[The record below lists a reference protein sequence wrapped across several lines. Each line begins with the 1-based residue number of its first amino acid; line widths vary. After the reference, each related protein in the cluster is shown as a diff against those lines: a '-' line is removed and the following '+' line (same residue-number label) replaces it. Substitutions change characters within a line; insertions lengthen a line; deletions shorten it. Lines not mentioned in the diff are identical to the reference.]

1 MAYRDLPANW
11 TELPLDDPV
20 RCADVVD
27 LLLGFRDRA
36 RNSLLLLPRT
46 QAHVPLLPLMI
57 IEDVPW
63 NENDVQPL
71 LGMWA
76 HLANASEG
84 PLLISTSHPGDGQP
98 AQHRAWLDDAVA
110 GLTGLGIPV
119 LGTFTAARDGVYRH
133 SC

>member
-46 QAHVPLLPLMI
+46 QAHVPLLPLGRVSKVVS
-57 IEDVPW
+57 D
-63 NENDVQPL
+63 
-71 LGMWA
+71 
-76 HLANASEG
+76 EG
-84 PLLISTSHPGDGQP
+84 VAAGVSVLTVGGLPG
-98 AQHRAWLDDAVA
+98 
-110 GLTGLGIPV
+110 
-119 LGTFTAARDGVYRH
+119 
-133 SC
+133 